1 MIWIPRLLSFS
12 TGFLSLSQEILWIRL
27 VGLADYNAPQAFG
40 FVLGLYL
47 LGIAVG
53 AELGK
58 RFCRNE
64 RDLYLISGWILLA
77 AAFVDFTAPFAFAA
91 TVEHR
96 QWVRLAVLVP
106 SVVLVSLLK
115 SMIFP
120 IAHHLGSSRSSNQVG
135 STVSKV
141 YFANILGS
149 TGGPLLTGFVL
160 MQYFSLQQ
168 CMGLMA
174 ALTLTLGLFCFSV
187 SGSLPRYAMALGIAA
202 LAAPFAL
209 PSIILPRIAEAS
221 YGEELGPVNHLIEN
235 RYGVIHT
242 RPGLE
247 GDDYVFGGNVY
258 DGRTNT
264 DFLTDSNKI
273 RRAYALAAL
282 HPAPRRVLVIGLSSG
297 PWTKVIRGF
306 AGIDTMDVVEI
317 NPGYA
322 QLIKQYPNLAPI
334 LSDPRIRII
343 YDDGRRWLKRHP
355 TEKYDLVVMN
365 TSFHW
370 RAYTSL
376 LLSQEFLELVK
387 PHLNSGGILAY
398 NATDSPEVL
407 KTASTVFNYVYKLD
421 TFVYAADHDML
432 QELPH
437 ARDRLAAIR
446 LDGKPALD
454 FTDAAVV
461 RKVNDVLTSF
471 ESFES
476 VERGA
481 GRKLEAITDQNMLT
495 EYKYGRGLFGYFFR
509 RAP

>member
-1 MIWIPRLLSFS
+1 
-12 TGFLSLSQEILWIRL
+12 
-27 VGLADYNAPQAFG
+27 
-40 FVLGLYL
+40 
-47 LGIAVG
+47 
-53 AELGK
+53 
-58 RFCRNE
+58 
-64 RDLYLISGWILLA
+64 
-77 AAFVDFTAPFAFAA
+77 
-91 TVEHR
+91 
-96 QWVRLAVLVP
+96 
-106 SVVLVSLLK
+106 
-115 SMIFP
+115 
-120 IAHHLGSSRSSNQVG
+120 
-135 STVSKV
+135 
-141 YFANILGS
+141 
-149 TGGPLLTGFVL
+149 
-160 MQYFSLQQ
+160 
-168 CMGLMA
+168 
-174 ALTLTLGLFCFSV
+174 
-187 SGSLPRYAMALGIAA
+187 
-202 LAAPFAL
+202 
-209 PSIILPRIAEAS
+209 
-221 YGEELGPVNHLIEN
+221 
-235 RYGVIHT
+235 
-242 RPGLE
+242 
-247 GDDYVFGGNVY
+247 
-258 DGRTNT
+258 
-264 DFLTDSNKI
+264 
-273 RRAYALAAL
+273 
-282 HPAPRRVLVIGLSSG
+282 VLVIGLSSG

-306 AGIDTMDVVEI
+306 AGVDTMDVVEI

-407 KTASTVFNYVYKLD
+407 KTASTVFKYVYKLD
-421 TFVYAADHDML
+421 TFVYAADHNML